1 MGQTSFDVGMT
12 CNGCSNAVK
21 KILGKIEGVSDV
33 AADWET
39 KKVVVTA
46 SDDVTAEVLLAKL
59 MKWSKVSGKSVALS
73 A

>member
-1 MGQTSFDVGMT
+1 MLFSASLLTLTIFLSPPTV
-12 CNGCSNAVK
+12 
-21 KILGKIEGVSDV
+21 ILTLSPPGVSDV

-59 MKWSKVSGKSVALS
+59 MKWSKVSGKSAALS